1 MEKKKTLRIKDV
13 LPLKPFMKVA
23 IDGEVQTDKDGNY
36 LINIGYIRV
45 STESQV
51 DYGFGLDVQ
60 WDNVV
65 EYCHKHG
72 VQSLV
77 IFSDDGITGTTM
89 DREALDEIVTM
100 IELFNSKKSKL
111 RVNFLVVPRVDRL
124 SRTLLGTLQFIQD
137 YIAAADEAKNT
148 TVNRNKEAINF
159 VSVAEEAC
167 TIRRKD
173 PQNRLMLVMF
183 AAFAEFERSQ
193 IVQKTREGK
202 RKRIQSGKWPGGGNV
217 PYGYIYDKE
226 SGKLVVDPNGADK
239 VREVFRLYVEEKMSP
254 QKISTLLGFKGER
267 IVVQILKRE
276 SLSTGK
282 FVYNMKTAENEPM
295 TVEKENFFE
304 PIIPRERWL
313 EAQDEME
320 KRSVHRGD
328 SNHLLSGLLYC
339 GVCGAKLRYQ
349 KWDKK
354 TGECKLVCYSH
365 QKSKPYLV
373 KDPNC
378 DNGLFWAGDIEDA
391 VIATLFSFASEINE
405 DNKKEKRFYS
415 PVEALSAQLKKENK
429 HLKRLL
435 SYEYDDEIEEDEDDD
450 ELKTQIKETRL
461 KIREIKRMM
470 RDAEHQAE
478 INRKIQKAEQIFK
491 NLESVWKD
499 MSQEER
505 QAVCRELIEKIVI
518 PKTGKAQLHLKVKS
532 YIMKNAP
539 EMLE

>member
-167 TIRRKD
+167 TIKRKD
-173 PQNRLMLVMF
+173 PQSQLMLVMF

-217 PYGYIYDKE
+217 PYGYNYDKK
-226 SGKLVVDPNGADK
+226 SGRLVIVPEEADK
-239 VREVFRLYVEEKMSP
+239 VREIFRLYIEEKMSP
-254 QKISTLLGFKGER
+254 QNISTLLGFKGER
-267 IVVQILKRE
+267 IVTQILKRE
-276 SLSTGK
+276 SLTGH
-282 FVYNMKTAENEPM
+282 FVYNMKNSEGDPM
-295 TVEKENFFE
+295 VIETDDVVDA
-304 PIIPRERWL
+304 IIPRERWL
-313 EAQDEME
+313 EAQEE
-320 KRSVHRGD
+320 LCKRSVYRGD
-328 SNHLLSGLLYC
+328 SHYLLSGLVYC
-339 GVCGAKLRYQ
+339 GVCGARCRYQ

-373 KDPNC
+373 KDENC
-378 DNGLFWAGDIEDA
+378 DNKLFWAGDIENA
-391 VIATLFSFASEINE
+391 VTKMLFNFASEINAE
-405 DNKKEKRFYS
+405 NKKETAYIDPTASIRA
-415 PVEALSAQLKKENK
+415 ELSKAKK
-429 HLKRLL
+429 HLSKL
-435 SYEYDDEIEEDEDDD
+435 YDFEDEDEPD
-450 ELKTQIKETRL
+450 EILNDKISKARL
-461 KIREIKRMM
+461 KINELNALLQ
-470 RDAEHQAE
+470 DAEKQAE
-478 INRKIQKAEQIFK
+478 IERKVEKAQQIFK
-491 NLESVWKD
+491 NLEAAWEF
-499 MSQEER
+499 MSQEEK
-505 QAVCRELIEKIVI
+505 QAVCRELIKSVIIHKDGTVHLDLKI
-518 PKTGKAQLHLKVKS
+518 QS
-532 YIMKNAP
+532 YIVKNDP
-539 EMLE
+539 ESIE